1 MTGWALDFIESPAPR
16 QSIELK
22 PGLLCV
28 GRAMPGARLYGWLL
42 LEDPTVSRH
51 HFDLDWMPDRS
62 FFKLRHISETN
73 PTRVNQIE
81 VSGEIPLTSE
91 CLIAVGQTVMRLV
104 RREVRLPTGERKAR
118 HLLTSPDQD
127 NFYLNRTKPRAISP
141 LVEVAWNSERQH
153 YEVISRGE
161 FAEAKVVRLISE
173 NVWYCPVEKDSPVAL
188 ALGDQLELRGKRYL
202 FTAEMG

>member
-1 MTGWALDFIESPAPR
+1 M
-16 QSIELK
+16 
-22 PGLLCV
+22 
-28 GRAMPGARLYGWLL
+28 
-42 LEDPTVSRH
+42 
-51 HFDLDWMPDRS
+51 
-62 FFKLRHISETN
+62 
-73 PTRVNQIE
+73 
-81 VSGEIPLTSE
+81 
-91 CLIAVGQTVMRLV
+91 MRLV